1 MKTKA
6 RLFFIF
12 LFGAALL
19 ILPVNSSAHTIAYDF
34 QNMSKGSIG
43 WVYLKMGFSHII
55 PFGFDHILFI
65 VGVYLLKSD
74 LKTVIWQA
82 TAFTAAH
89 SITLGLAMYGYIH
102 PAPSFIEPV
111 IALSIVFIG
120 IENIITT
127 ELKWG
132 RLLIIFLFGLIHGCG
147 FAGALIE
154 AGLPENDFLL
164 GLLSFNAGVEAGQIA
179 VILTAYFTFG
189 KWFSDKNWYRK
200 GIIIP
205 LSLCISCIALY
216 WTIERVI

>member
-111 IALSIVFIG
+111 IAGLDPKTMKPFIC
-120 IENIITT
+120 NMD
-127 ELKWG
+127 
-132 RLLIIFLFGLIHGCG
+132 LIG
-147 FAGALIE
+147 
-154 AGLPENDFLL
+154 
-164 GLLSFNAGVEAGQIA
+164 
-179 VILTAYFTFG
+179 
-189 KWFSDKNWYRK
+189 
-200 GIIIP
+200 
-205 LSLCISCIALY
+205 
-216 WTIERVI
+216 